1 MPFALG
7 QRLLLRHASHGG
19 LLLIVAVIAI
29 ILLVRFWPVIL
40 SWLEQRGRRR

>member
-7 QRLLLRHASHGG
+7 QRLLLHHASHGG

-29 ILLVRFWPVIL
+29 LLLVRFWPVIV
-40 SWLEQRGRRR
+40 SWFEQRSRRR